1 MGIFGKDSEMGCGN
15 VKIENHTKRF
25 GCVVL
30 KYIGRASCEQ
40 CGWKGPFRA
49 AYTEKGQLFK
59 ELSLGID
66 ALRHSEVCETAK
78 DFNLSGSQK

>member
-30 KYIGRASCEQ
+30 KYRVYG
-40 CGWKGPFRA
+40 
-49 AYTEKGQLFK
+49 
-59 ELSLGID
+59 
-66 ALRHSEVCETAK
+66 
-78 DFNLSGSQK
+78 FNG